1 MGSHSLELE
10 ICLKF
15 MIFQH
20 HRVLQNFVD
29 RTFNSIQNVFANLTD
44 RNRSIVT
51 LGLLSNLL
59 VKSCTYMIHRV

>member
-1 MGSHSLELE
+1 MESHSLELE
-10 ICLKF
+10 IYLKF

-29 RTFNSIQNVFANLTD
+29 RAFNSIRNVFAILAD

-51 LGLLSNLL
+51 QGLLSNLL
-59 VKSCTYMIHRV
+59 VKSRTYMIHRV

>member
-20 HRVLQNFVD
+20 HRILQNFID
-29 RTFNSIQNVFANLTD
+29 IAFNSIQNVFAILTD
-44 RNRSIVT
+44 RKRSIVT
-51 LGLLSNLL
+51 QGLLSNLL
-59 VKSCTYMIHRV
+59 VESSVYMIH

>member
-29 RTFNSIQNVFANLTD
+29 KAFNSIQIVFAFLT
-44 RNRSIVT
+44 VKKC
-51 LGLLSNLL
+51 SNSNPL
-59 VKSCTYMIHRV
+59 VIDYTR